1 MQQCCLPAG
10 EQLSDAF
17 LRPPCL
23 LRGTASVGNSIA
35 TLCCDAGC
43 DCSTFRAEPLA
54 HTICEPHHPL
64 RVSARGTKS
73 TATILDALRP
83 KSQENNGRTLFCI
96 LYQSKIIVS
105 VISTFI
111 LAIPSAIILPYQCPK
126 SALQLTQSFHN
137 LIERRCIGIDKA
149 NLHLLI
155 VITQNIFD
163 AFRRHE

>member
-23 LRGTASVGNSIA
+23 LRGTASVGNIIA

-83 KSQENNGRTLFCI
+83 KSQENNGRNMFCI

-111 LAIPSAIILPYQCPK
+111 LEYRQRLFFHTNVLNLLCNSLNRSIISSK
-126 SALQLTQSFHN
+126 EGAL
-137 LIERRCIGIDKA
+137 A
-149 NLHLLI
+149 
-155 VITQNIFD
+155 
-163 AFRRHE
+163 